1 MENRTRI
8 ALSLKPD
15 IDLVISDLARLTKQ
29 TKTSVINGIL
39 KDMYPVLKKTAFA
52 IEKAQQGQDK
62 LSLSLMKDLTNE
74 AETKFKEAQ
83 FELDQMIGE
92 SNGNK

>member
-1 MENRTRI
+1 MIQSKRV

-52 IEKAQQGQDK
+52 IQKAQEGETK
-62 LSLSLMKDLTNE
+62 LSISLMQDVMSD
-74 AETKFKEAQ
+74 AEKSFRDSQ
-83 FELDQMIGE
+83 IELNGLGE